1 MNGVQGL
8 DFPHPVPYIISLE
21 INRSRGAATRM
32 KKVSSNVCRD
42 CGREFRGRTGSYRCP
57 ECRKKE
63 ARYKEMREKMRRSL
77 PFYLKT
83 DS

>member
-1 MNGVQGL
+1 
-8 DFPHPVPYIISLE
+8 
-21 INRSRGAATRM
+21 M
-32 KKVSSNVCRD
+32 KKISSNVCRD

-63 ARYKEMREKMRRSL
+63 ARYKEAREKWRRSL